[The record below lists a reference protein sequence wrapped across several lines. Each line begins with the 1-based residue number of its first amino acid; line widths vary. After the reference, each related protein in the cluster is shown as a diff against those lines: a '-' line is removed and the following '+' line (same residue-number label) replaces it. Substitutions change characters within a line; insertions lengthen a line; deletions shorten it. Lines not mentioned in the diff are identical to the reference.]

1 MKNVKKVLAL
11 MLAITMMFGVVSICA
26 SAANTTTASFK
37 ITYKDANGEVID
49 SAKAGDTI
57 DVFIAIKTDGYA
69 PNFYIQSFYDV
80 TLLTQVSTSSAAF
93 DKNTAYE
100 AQGRFTQTGV
110 VDAANGGN
118 GEALDWGTGTFNS
131 ALHNKRMYPKTWTD
145 AEKAQ
150 YQGFVVGWKAPA
162 SAGSIVTVNTQNQFE
177 DFAKLRFT
185 VIADTAL
192 NDSTFKFEKSMTYVN
207 IDPDDVAV
215 NIEQT
220 SSPVKVT
227 GDSLNIEY
235 ASAGGST
242 PAPQMTIVNASTQV
256 QWQDE
261 AAGKIRLGF
270 RGNVQNLVPD
280 FVEGSTKDITN
291 IKCMGIVYST
301 AVENPTVKNEVKSS
315 TTEDGKTVY
324 YCEASDNCTNVPT
337 YTLYDFTSGGYFFRA
352 VVGSV
357 DKASET
363 KFYANAYIVLP
374 DDTIVYATNGATS
387 TTGKAQYDRLV
398 AALANKNA

>member
-118 GEALDWGTGTFNS
+118 GEALDWGAGTFNS

-215 NIEQT
+215 NVEQT

-235 ASAGGST
+235 ASAGGSAGGDDTTT
-242 PAPQMTIVNASTQV
+242 PVVSNLETQV
-256 QWQDE
+256 RWQDKN
-261 AAGKIRLGF
+261 AGLLDIGF
-270 RGNVQNLVPD
+270 C
-280 FVEGSTKDITN
+280 GSVSGLTPELDTD
-291 IKCMGIVYST
+291 GV
-301 AVENPTVKNEVKSS
+301 TVKNVERIGFKFSRTDATLTNNV
-315 TTEDGKTVY
+315 TTVD
-324 YCEASDNCTNVPT
+324 A
-337 YTLYDFTSGGYFFRA
+337 YTLYDFTAETAGTYKFRA
-352 VVGSV
+352 VVTGDDLDYKKTDALYACAFIQIGS
-357 DKASET
+357 EE
-363 KFYANAYIVLP
+363 IL
-374 DDTIVYATNGATS
+374 ATNAKIDTTINAEYLDAVNNHNMPAFGA
-387 TTGKAQYDRLV
+387 
-398 AALANKNA
+398 